1 VPAVPTT
8 GQEATTSTARR
19 IHGSTIA
26 CVLLAFAMTT
36 AATAKPL
43 QDHRSPDAR
52 DTAQTSGMS
61 ETTSEPPQDSRPRTR
76 DAATDPG
83 TFNAP
88 DAISP
93 HVLTD
98 RQRADMVRFKH
109 SPSQIRRRPARPR
122 RPSNRRSPRRSA
134 PTTFSTGTT
143 PASAPQAR
151 SA

>member
-52 DTAQTSGMS
+52 DTAQTPDMS
-61 ETTSEPPQDSRPRTR
+61 ETTSEPPHDPRPRTR
-76 DAATDPG
+76 ATPRPTRDEKPPGAAHAGKRQPPTNQHRACCG
-83 TFNAP
+83 RHASASP
-88 DAISP
+88 DA
-93 HVLTD
+93 HGA
-98 RQRADMVRFKH
+98 RAFGAE
-109 SPSQIRRRPARPR
+109 Q
-122 RPSNRRSPRRSA
+122 
-134 PTTFSTGTT
+134 
-143 PASAPQAR
+143 
-151 SA
+151 